1 MIRTGGSSR
10 TKKPMRNKKAGM
22 FGAYKKKMCRFCAD
36 KVEAIDYKDVKLLE
50 SFLKER
56 GRILSSRT
64 SGNCPKHQRM
74 LTTAI
79 KRSRHIA
86 LVPYVKL

>member
-1 MIRTGGSSR
+1 MIRTGNSR

-36 KVEAIDYKDVKLLE
+36 KVEKIDYKDVKLLE

-64 SGNCPKHQRM
+64 SGNCPKHQRQ
-74 LTTAI
+74 LAKAI
-79 KRSRHIA
+79 KQSRFIA